1 MKINLLEQEIRN
13 ELKEVLNIFF
23 EQGYIVTLVGGAVR
37 DFHLGKTLSH
47 DLDFEIRHKDTLKDQ
62 EWLDSLKKVFNQ
74 INEKYPVEILKF
86 AVFRFKYKQFSLE
99 FSSPR
104 IEHYNTQDKGHSNFT
119 TSLSSQLSYSDAFR
133 RRDFT
138 VNAMGLEIHSDR
150 SLLVDPFHGLM
161 AIENKELKP
170 CSPDFHH
177 DPVRFLRSLR
187 FSLNLNFII
196 SEELK
201 LEFKKMDLTQL
212 SSYYFKQELFKSK
225 SPLKFWHQFFM
236 FAESAKIVIPDE
248 LKILS
253 EIYPDFDLHYRNM
266 EEWLIGSHFRKPIPF
281 TDFQNFIR
289 YFKLPENRTKSLIS
303 FFDQLV
309 IFEIDDYQDLAHQT
323 PAKAIMNTVLMELK
337 DLYQANRG
345 HQFLSEYRP
354 LLLTLIPT
362 KVQHF
367 DELYLGE
374 LKGQEEWEDYLSMH
388 DIDKELWVP
397 LKLYFHL
404 KSLPGLKP

>member
-1 MKINLLEQEIRN
+1 MKINLLEQEIRKELN
-13 ELKEVLNIFF
+13 EILNIFF
-23 EQGYIVTLVGGAVR
+23 EQGYFVTLVGGAVR
-37 DFHLGKTLSH
+37 DFHLGKALSH
-47 DLDFEIRHKDTLKDQ
+47 DLDFEIRHITKMKDQ
-62 EWLDSLKKVFNQ
+62 EWLDSLTNVFNQ
-74 INEKYPVEILKF
+74 INDKYPVEILNF

-104 IEHYNTQDKGHSNFT
+104 LEHYNSQDKGHSNFT
-119 TSLSSQLSYSDAFR
+119 TSLSSQLSYPDAFR

-138 VNAMGLEIHSDR
+138 VNALGLEIHSDR
-150 SLLVDPFHGLM
+150 SLFIDPFQGII

-170 CSPDFHH
+170 CSLDFHH
-177 DPVRFLRSLR
+177 DPVRFLRALR

-196 SEELK
+196 SKDLK
-201 LEFKKMDLTQL
+201 LEFNKMDLTQL
-212 SSYYFKQELFKSK
+212 SVYYFKQELIKSN

-236 FAESAKIVIPDE
+236 FIEDSKIVVPNE
-248 LKILS
+248 LKVIS
-253 EIYPDFDLHYRNM
+253 EIYPDFDLHYSTM

-303 FFDQLV
+303 FFDQLL

-337 DLYQANRG
+337 ELYQANRS
-345 HQFLSEYRP
+345 HQFLREYRP
-354 LLLTLIPT
+354 LLLNLIPA

-367 DELYLGE
+367 DELHLNE

-388 DIDKELWVP
+388 DIDKDLWVP

-404 KSLPGLKP
+404 KSLPGLKS